1 MDIQVEQADKFTH
14 KLSVTI
20 PSEDVDKAFKDSFK
34 KVAKSARIPGFRP
47 GKIPRG
53 VLEARFGT
61 QIKSDVFQQ
70 LLDSSLQAALIQKE
84 LNPVSQPKVE
94 PGALNQGTE
103 FNFTAEVEIQ
113 PEIELSDYEGLDVE
127 AVDIKVEDN
136 DIEEELKRV
145 AQQAAQ
151 VVPVTDRDVAQ
162 SGDMVQLDYEGSVDG
177 VPFEGGKAENA
188 MLEVGGD
195 GYIPGFAEGLDG
207 ATVPGE
213 ISVDVTF
220 PEDYHASDLAG
231 KLATFKMTLKEL
243 KVRETPTIDDDLAQ
257 DMGEENLEAYKAKI
271 SEGIEHRRKH
281 EAEDQEKKNLL
292 EALVKANPFDVAPSM
307 VEEQLDRMVEGAARQ
322 LQMYTGQNMDF
333 SAEEMEQLRQDQ
345 REQAEFQVRS
355 GLLLLEVAKKAEV
368 QVGFDEVKAEID
380 KMAAQA
386 GDNSDRVR
394 AYYGNPQEMM
404 RLQYRLTEDRT
415 VIFLR
420 EKSSLGPK
428 HECDGSDEA

>member
-1 MDIQVEQADKFTH
+1 
-14 KLSVTI
+14 
-20 PSEDVDKAFKDSFK
+20 
-34 KVAKSARIPGFRP
+34 
-47 GKIPRG
+47 
-53 VLEARFGT
+53 LEARFGT

-243 KVRETPTIDDDLAQ
+243 KVRETPAIDDDLAQ

-428 HECDGSDEA
+428 HECDGGEEA